1 MFDPFFTMKGLEGT
15 GLRLWVSQGIIDR
28 HGGRLQ
34 LRSSMEIEQHGTVFR
49 IFLPF
54 ETVQRSEG

>member
-1 MFDPFFTMKGLEGT
+1 MKALEGT

-34 LRSSMEIEQHGTVFR
+34 LRSSMEIEQNGTAFR

-54 ETVQRSEG
+54 EKVQRCEG